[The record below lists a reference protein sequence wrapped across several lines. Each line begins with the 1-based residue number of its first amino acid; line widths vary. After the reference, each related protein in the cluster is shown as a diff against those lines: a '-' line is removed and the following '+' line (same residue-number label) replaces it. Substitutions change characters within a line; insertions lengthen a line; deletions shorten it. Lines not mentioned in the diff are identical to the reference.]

1 MNVICKRRKNL
12 TFNPLTHFDLLHYF
26 TGLPGNTKV
35 SKTSRF
41 LEERD
46 FHEGK
51 SKNLLSLGLCKKET
65 V

>member
-26 TGLPGNTKV
+26 TGLPGITKV
-35 SKTSRF
+35 S

-46 FHEGK
+46 FDEEK
-51 SKNLLSLGLCKKET
+51 S
-65 V
+65 